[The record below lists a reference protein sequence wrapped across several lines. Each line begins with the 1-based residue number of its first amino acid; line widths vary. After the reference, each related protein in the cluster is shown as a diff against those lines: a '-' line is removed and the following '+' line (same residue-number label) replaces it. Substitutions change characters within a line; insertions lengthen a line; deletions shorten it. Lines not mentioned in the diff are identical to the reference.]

1 MEFTMTTDN
10 AKPGMIRLFFSGLW
24 SAFNGIRRV
33 VFGVLAL
40 LILFVAIKGFS
51 GGASSVE
58 PKSVLVINLNGA
70 LVEQF
75 SGDAQELAIAQALG
89 EENLEVRVRDVKK
102 ALDYAAKDLN
112 IARVL
117 LRVDA
122 TFSAGQAGMREVTDA
137 LIAFKKDSGKEV
149 IAYGNGYSQKG
160 LFIAA
165 AADKVF
171 LNPDG
176 IALMEGVGRMRTYY
190 KTALDNLG
198 VKVNV
203 FRVGKYK
210 SFAEPYLLD
219 GPSADATEADLNWMN
234 DVWDRYLTEY
244 AAMRKITGGAAGLK
258 LMLEELPQRLAAVGG
273 DAAKLAL
280 SEKLVDELKT
290 PDQLRDLLIK
300 NGATITDPENPGRMD
315 FRKVSMTDYLGQ
327 KIMLNPLDTKAN
339 AVAVIVA
346 EGSITDGKAPQG
358 QIGGESTA
366 LLVKKARENPAI
378 KALVLRVNSPG
389 GSGFASEMIRREI
402 EVTRSAGKPVYISMG
417 DVAAS
422 GGYWI
427 SMASDGI
434 FATPSTITGSIG
446 IFAIIPNAAEALD
459 KIGVHSGGSSTTWL
473 AAAGDPTAP
482 LDPRFADTMQTL
494 INHGYQ
500 NFIGK
505 VAAARK
511 KTPEQINE
519 IAQGRVWTGAQAK
532 KLGLVD
538 QMGDLDDAIKAAAA
552 KASLG
557 TNFVVRYVENEPEGF
572 AALLQSFSAKAVRAT
587 AQAVDS
593 QSLVSNVFGSRATL
607 NMRDDLAFI
616 RQAQS
621 KPFATYAHCFCE
633 IR

>member
-1 MEFTMTTDN
+1 MATDT
-10 AKPGMIRLFFSGLW
+10 AKPGFIRLFFGGLW
-24 SAFNGIRRV
+24 SAFNGVRRV

-40 LILFVAIKGFS
+40 VILLVAIK
-51 GGASSVE
+51 AITSSHKSFD
-58 PKSVLVINLNGA
+58 PKSALVINFSGA

-75 SGDAQELAIAQALG
+75 SGDAQELAIAQLMGDEAS
-89 EENLEVRVRDVKK
+89 EVRVRDVKK

-112 IARVL
+112 IDRVL

-122 TFSAGQAGMREVTDA
+122 DFAAGQASMREVTDA
-137 LIAFKKDSGKEV
+137 LLAFKKASGKEV

-165 AADKVF
+165 AADKVYM
-171 LNPDG
+171 NPEG
-176 IALMEGVGRMRTYY
+176 IALIEGLGRVRTYY

-198 VKVNV
+198 VTVNV

-219 GPSADATEADLNWMN
+219 GPSDASKEADSYWMN
-234 DVWDRYLTEY
+234 DVWDRQL
-244 AAMRKITGGAAGLK
+244 ADFGAMRKIDPANIRS
-258 LMLEELPQRLAAVGG
+258 MIEELPQRLAAVGG
-273 DAAKLAL
+273 DAAKLAVQ
-280 SEKLVDELKT
+280 EKFVDELKT
-290 PDQLRDLLIK
+290 PDQLRDLMIKKGALI
-300 NGATITDPENPGRMD
+300 IDEENPDRVD
-315 FRKVSMTDYLGQ
+315 FRKVSLSDYLTQQ
-327 KIMLNPLDTKAN
+327 KLLNPENLKAD

-346 EGSITDGKAPQG
+346 EGSIVDGKAPQG

-366 LLVKKARENPAI
+366 LLVKKARENPTV

-402 EVTRSAGKPVYISMG
+402 EITRAAGKPVYISMG

-446 IFAIIPNAAEALD
+446 IFAIIPNASIALD
-459 KIGVHSGGSSTTWL
+459 KIGVHSGGTTTTWL
-473 AAAGDPTAP
+473 AAAGNPTAP
-482 LDPRFADTMQTL
+482 LDPRFSETLQTL

-500 NFIGK
+500 NFVGK
-505 VAAARK
+505 VAFARK

-519 IAQGRVWTGAQAK
+519 VAQGRVWSGAQAM

-538 QMGDLDDAIKAAAA
+538 TMGDLDAAIKAAAA
-552 KASLG
+552 KAKLS
-557 TNFVVRYVENEPEGF
+557 TYAVRYIENEPDGF
-572 AALLQSFSAKAVRAT
+572 TAFLQSFSAKAVRAT
-587 AQAVDS
+587 SEAFNAQTLPGA
-593 QSLVSNVFGSRATL
+593 VFGTVKTKQI
-607 NMRDDLAFI
+607 RDDLAMFANA
-616 RQAQS
+616 RTN
-621 KPFATYAHCFCE
+621 PFATYAHCFCDL
-633 IR
+633 R